1 MMWKEGLLLKLDE
14 IGIGGK
20 LFNWIK
26 DFLFG
31 RKIQVRIGE
40 EISSQFEV
48 GNGTPQG
55 NVIYKSVAIYYY
67 YDK

>member
-1 MMWKEGLLLKLDE
+1 MMWKEGLLLKLDK

-20 LFNWIK
+20 LFNWI
-26 DFLFG
+26 
-31 RKIQVRIGE
+31 IQVRIGE

-55 NVIYKSVAIYYY
+55 NVIYKSVAIYY
-67 YDK
+67 DK